1 VRGRADRCLRSA
13 GGKRDGPLARSVEQA
28 CRRRGRTLVRFDRD
42 EHGLAVATFD
52 SPPLNLFNR
61 QLFEDLQAIVAA
73 VEAEPPRALLF
84 RAEGRAVSG
93 GVDVHEFD
101 GLTPERASQ
110 LWDELIG
117 LVEKVEALPL
127 PVVFAAHA
135 LTLTAAFELA
145 LGCDLI
151 LAARSAKFGLVEKV
165 VGLTPSMGG
174 TQRLA
179 ERAGSGRARH
189 FVMSGELFDAEE
201 MERWG
206 VVNLVFD
213 DKGFDDRARAFAAE
227 LAAGPTKAHAMTK
240 HVLRRYREGGVPAAD
255 QAIREDAGELF
266 ATEDLQRAVKTFL
279 EKGPGHAEFN
289 GR

>member
-1 VRGRADRCLRSA
+1 M
-13 GGKRDGPLARSVEQA
+13 
-28 CRRRGRTLVRFDRD
+28 
-42 EHGLAVATFD
+42 ATFD
-52 SPPLNLFNR
+52 SPPLNLFDQR
-61 QLFEDLQAIVAA
+61 MFEDLQAVVAA

-93 GVDVHEFD
+93 GVDVHEFE
-101 GLTPERASQ
+101 GLAPEQGSR

-117 LVEKVEALPL
+117 TVERVEALPL
-127 PVVFAAHA
+127 PVLFAAHA

-151 LAARSAKFGLVEKV
+151 LAARSARFGLVEKV

-189 FVMSGELFDAEE
+189 FVMDGGLFDAET
-201 MERWG
+201 MEQWG
-206 VVNLVFD
+206 VVNLLFEDEEFD
-213 DKGFDDRARAFAAE
+213 ERARAYAAE
-227 LAAGPTKAHAMTK
+227 LAAGPTRAHAMTK
-240 HVLRRYREGGVPAAD
+240 HILRRFREGGIPAAD
-255 QAIREDAGELF
+255 QAVREDAADLF
-266 ATEDLQRAVKTFL
+266 ATEDLQGAVKSFL
-279 EKGPGHAEFN
+279 EHGPGHAEFH

>member
-1 VRGRADRCLRSA
+1 MTVVRLE
-13 GGKRDGPLARSVEQA
+13 RDKG
-28 CRRRGRTLVRFDRD
+28 
-42 EHGLAVATFD
+42 GLAVASFD

-61 QLFEDLQAIVAA
+61 RMFEDLQAAIAA
-73 VEAEPPRALLF
+73 VEADPPRALLF

-93 GVDVHEFD
+93 GVDVHEFE
-101 GLTPERASQ
+101 GLTPESGSA

-117 LVEKVEALPL
+117 TVERVEALPL

-151 LAARSAKFGLVEKV
+151 LAARSAQFGLVEKV

-189 FVMSGELFDAEE
+189 FVMSGELFGAEE
-201 MERWG
+201 MEQWG
-206 VVNLVFD
+206 VVNLLFD
-213 DKGFDDRARAFAAE
+213 DEGFDQRARAYAAE
-227 LAAGPTKAHAMTK
+227 LAAGPTRAHAMTK
-240 HVLRRYREGGVPAAD
+240 RILRRYREGGIPAAD
-255 QAIREDAGELF
+255 LTVREDAADLF

-279 EKGPGHAEFN
+279 EQGPGHAKFQ

>member
-1 VRGRADRCLRSA
+1 VSLEGGAAVRLEREPS
-13 GGKRDGPLARSVEQA
+13 
-28 CRRRGRTLVRFDRD
+28 
-42 EHGLAVATFD
+42 GLAVLTLD
-52 SPPLNLFNR
+52 SPPLNLFDQR
-61 QLFEDLQAIVAA
+61 MIDELRAAVDDVAA
-73 VEAEPPRALLF
+73 TPPRALLV

-93 GVDVHEFD
+93 GVDVHVFE
-101 GLTPERASQ
+101 GLTPEQGSR
-110 LWDELIG
+110 LWDELLGMIDA
-117 LVEKVEALPL
+117 VEKLPA

-145 LGCDLI
+145 LACDLI
-151 LAARSAKFGLVEKV
+151 VASPRASFGLVEKV

-189 FVMSGELFDAEE
+189 FVMSGGIFEAEE

-206 VVNLVFD
+206 VVNLIF
-213 DKGFDDRARAFAAE
+213 GEEEFGARSRALAEE

-240 HVLRRYREGGVPAAD
+240 HILKRFREGGIPAAD
-255 QAIREDAGELF
+255 EAVRTEAAELF
-266 ATEDLQRAVKTFL
+266 ATEDLRNAVRTFL
-279 EKGPGHAEFN
+279 EKDPGHAKFE